1 MTREEEEA
9 VSQFVNAMLTPR
21 QHCGPQTVGNKI
33 RERVQ
38 NEIAKL
44 EPKEQPTPAAPASVG
59 EFTNSVHS
67 YRPAS
72 QATPESDPAWMRATS
87 AKEVAR
93 LMGISSW
100 ESVR

>member
-9 VSQFVNAMLTPR
+9 VGQFVSAMLIPR
-21 QHCGPQTVGNKI
+21 QHCGPQTVCNKI

-44 EPKEQPTPAAPASVG
+44 EPKEQPKPAASASVG

-72 QATPESDPAWMRATS
+72 QATQRDSDPAWMRATS
-87 AKEVAR
+87 PEEIAR
-93 LMGISSW
+93 LMGVSNYRI
-100 ESVR
+100 